1 MISSEESASMSV
13 WKMSFLLCSSRE
25 TDNGLYHIY
34 SRYILSLYIVC
45 VCCMKILHCDQ
56 FHMAP
61 AHVHTQ
67 GSRVIHNHYLCNSVT
82 YSLEIWLMHVRV
94 CVCMQQVDSLFCV
107 LQGLYCI
114 VQYCTVLYTVL

>member
-1 MISSEESASMSV
+1 MHVRVCVCMQQVRRFFVTMLALYIVQYWVYYLLSA
-13 WKMSFLLCSSRE
+13 L
-25 TDNGLYHIY
+25 
-34 SRYILSLYIVC
+34 YILSLYIVC

-82 YSLEIWLMHVRV
+82 
-94 CVCMQQVDSLFCV
+94 
-107 LQGLYCI
+107 
-114 VQYCTVLYTVL
+114 